1 MFQGQQKI
9 YLACPYTHK
18 YPAIRMFRFKKV
30 SKFAAT
36 LMKEGH
42 LVFSPI
48 SHSHQICVEANL
60 PIDFAYWQELDN
72 SFLEWCTVMIVLKL
86 DGWEDSKGI
95 QEEIKIAQFMGKE
108 VIYMEYKL

>member
-1 MFQGQQKI
+1 MFSGQQKI

-18 YPAIRMFRFKKV
+18 HFAIRQCRFKKV

-36 LMKEGH
+36 LMGEGH

-48 SHSHQICVEANL
+48 SHSHQICVEADL
-60 PIDFAYWQELDN
+60 PIEYDYWQELDQ
-72 SFLEWCTVMIVLKL
+72 SFLEWCTVMVVLKL
-86 DGWEDSKGI
+86 DGWEDSEGI